1 MRRTS
6 FEHAECPIA
15 RSLDVI
21 GDWWSLLIVRDAF
34 GGKRKFG
41 DFQKNLGIAKN
52 ILAARLRSL
61 VSHGIL
67 TLEAAE
73 DGSPYQE
80 YGLTAKGRDLFYVL
94 VALRQWGDRHLFETE
109 DVAPEL
115 LDRQLHRP
123 VGQLELHA
131 ADGRLL
137 RPGDTMLRRRRCEA
151 LNGA

>member
-6 FEHAECPIA
+6 FEAAECPIA

-41 DFQKNLGIAKN
+41 DFQKSLGIAKN

-67 TLEAAE
+67 TLEPST

-80 YGLTAKGRDLFYVL
+80 YGLTPRGRDLFFVL
-94 VALRQWGDRHLFETE
+94 VALRQWGDRHLFEAT
-109 DVAPEL
+109 DMAPEL
-115 LDRQLHRP
+115 LDKGQQMP
-123 VGQLELHA
+123 VSQLELHA